1 MLIGQVEYHEFLWL
15 QLQAYHAG
23 RSLEEQDNYLEQ
35 SRRDVDKVLDEV
47 INFKFDAKNGI
58 CKYVNCKPVD
68 NDSISDADDSIDD
81 TSNLDE
87 NNREKDDD
95 DDNDDE
101 FLTFKTSFDK
111 DALTSS
117 PRIEKAN
124 KNEDITETSIENNI
138 QDLKISEEKPP
149 EIGTNSKTEKKEEKV
164 FNLSESRNKKIAA
177 MHEISAL
184 IQKIESVE
192 ALYPNTK
199 ALMNSHPKYKE
210 IRFTRNLEALL
221 LWLNINKELYHRLV
235 VLADWIEIDPD
246 DVINWK
252 DWFDCGLGL
261 LSSEIQIFN
270 SFRYIDL
277 ADFLLGVKC
286 PCTTSPYIIHWK

>member
-1 MLIGQVEYHEFLWL
+1 M
-15 QLQAYHAG
+15 
-23 RSLEEQDNYLEQ
+23 
-35 SRRDVDKVLDEV
+35 
-47 INFKFDAKNGI
+47 
-58 CKYVNCKPVD
+58 
-68 NDSISDADDSIDD
+68 
-81 TSNLDE
+81 
-87 NNREKDDD
+87 
-95 DDNDDE
+95 
-101 FLTFKTSFDK
+101 TFKTSFDK

-199 ALMNSHPKYKE
+199 ALMNSC
-210 IRFTRNLEALL
+210 LL
-221 LWLNINKELYHRLV
+221 Y
-235 VLADWIEIDPD
+235 
-246 DVINWK
+246 
-252 DWFDCGLGL
+252 
-261 LSSEIQIFN
+261 
-270 SFRYIDL
+270 
-277 ADFLLGVKC
+277 
-286 PCTTSPYIIHWK
+286 TSPSPRDATLSRMPSSA